1 MSEPTVATNNPGQRL
16 DELVKFAD
24 ELQARIDELNAQI
37 DHAKSVQVK
46 VLQTDLPNL
55 LHELGLNEV
64 TRGDL
69 NVKLQSGVSISIPEA
84 NREGAFTWLAE
95 NDAGDIVK
103 TEVISRFSAGDLER
117 AEAAKKALEDEGF
130 ETEVKMSV
138 HPSTLKSWAKE
149 FIQKGAIPPAEFFST
164 HVYDSAKITR
174 IKKKS

>member
-1 MSEPTVATNNPGQRL
+1 MNTAVASNPGQRL

-24 ELQARIDELNAQI
+24 ELQAKIDDLNAQI
-37 DHAKSVQVK
+37 EHAKGVQVK

-69 NVKLQSGVSISIPEA
+69 NVKLTSGVSISIPEA

-95 NDAGDIVK
+95 HDAGDIVK
-103 TEVISRFSAGDLER
+103 TEVVSRFSAGDLER
-117 AEAAKKALEDEGF
+117 AEAARAALDKAGF
-130 ETEVKMSV
+130 EPEVKMSV

-149 FIQKGAIPPAEFFST
+149 YISKGTVPPAEFFST
-164 HVYDSAKITR
+164 HVYDAAKITR